1 MRIYDVSLPLSSNT
15 PRYPGDPE
23 IKITQLHNLLT
34 GDSSNLSAIQCGA
47 HAGTH
52 VDAPAHFIQGA
63 RRVDSLSLDVLMG
76 EALVVEVPV
85 SNHLIDAALIDQF
98 NLAGTRR
105 VLFKT
110 RNSDFWNETEFRSD
124 FTAIDAGAAQ
134 KLVELGI
141 ELVGVDYLSI
151 EKFGSEKFETHHIL
165 LSRGVVIVEGL
176 DLRKVPAGKYEL
188 ICLPLRLAE
197 GAGDGAPARTVLR
210 TIDDES
216 SSV

>member
-1 MRIYDVSLPLSSNT
+1 MRIYDVSVPLSSNT

-85 SNHLIDAALIDQF
+85 SNHLIDAALIDQI

-134 KLVELGI
+134 NLVELGI